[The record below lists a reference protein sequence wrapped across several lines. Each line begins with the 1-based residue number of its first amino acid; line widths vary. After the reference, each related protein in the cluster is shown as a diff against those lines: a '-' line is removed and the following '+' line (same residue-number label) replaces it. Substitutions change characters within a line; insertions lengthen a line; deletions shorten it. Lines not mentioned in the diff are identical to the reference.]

1 MSVDT
6 WTVGSVMLTECSSV
20 GRHVDGRVYDVD
32 RV

>member
-6 WTVGSVMLTECSSV
+6 WMVGPVMLTECSCV
-20 GRHVDGRVYDVD
+20 GRHVDGRVCDVD